1 MTIAQLE
8 YLIAVANYG
17 SFSTAAEKCFV
28 TQPSL
33 SIQIKNLEDELGVIL
48 LDRSRK
54 PIIPTETGGL
64 IIKQAQETIYS
75 FTKIKDCVDSIKGTI
90 AGELRV
96 AFIPTVAPYWVHRL
110 VPVIL
115 KKYPLVR
122 LHINEMITSNIIEAL
137 HKDQIDIG
145 ILAEGFVPSDIQE
158 EQIAKDTFFAFISP
172 QHPLY
177 EKEEIELSDLES
189 HKIILLTEGHC
200 FRDQVMSLC
209 SRSKTDN
216 QSLTIE
222 CGSIETLIRITLST
236 KGITIIPQ
244 MALPYIGEKLQTC
257 IRPVKNQEAHRI
269 ITLAKGKHSVKNGL
283 IHALKTELIEI
294 ATTPP

>member
-17 SFSTAAEKCFV
+17 SFSMAAEKCFV

-54 PIIPTETGGL
+54 PVVPTETGNL
-64 IIKQAQETIYS
+64 IIEQAQEAIYS
-75 FTKIKDCVDSIKGTI
+75 FSKIKDCIDSIKGTI

-96 AFIPTVAPYWVHRL
+96 AIIPTIAPYWVHRL
-110 VPVIL
+110 VPAII
-115 KKYPLVR
+115 KKYPQVKLY
-122 LHINEMITSNIIEAL
+122 INEMITPNIIESL
-137 HKDQIDIG
+137 HKGQIDVG
-145 ILAEGFVPSDIQE
+145 ILAEGFVPGDIQE
-158 EQIAKDTFFAFISP
+158 EKIATDAFFAFISP
-172 QHPLY
+172 KHPLSD
-177 EKEEIELSDLES
+177 KKEIELSDLRD

-209 SRSKTDN
+209 SHSKREN

-236 KGITIIPQ
+236 KAMTVIPQ
-244 MALPYIGEKLQTC
+244 MALPYIGEKLRPC
-257 IRPVKNQEAHRI
+257 IRPIKEEEAHRV
-269 ITLAKGKHSVKNGL
+269 ITLARGKHTVKNSL
-283 IHALKTELIEI
+283 IHALKTELLEI
-294 ATTPP
+294 ATTLP

>member
-33 SIQIKNLEDELGVIL
+33 SIQIKNLEDELGVVL

-54 PIIPTETGGL
+54 PVVPTETGTL
-64 IIKQAQETIYS
+64 IIEQAQETVHS
-75 FTKIKDCVDSIKGTI
+75 FSKIKDCVDNIKGTI

-96 AFIPTVAPYWVHRL
+96 AFIPTIAPYWAHRL
-110 VPVIL
+110 VPAII
-115 KKYPLVR
+115 KKYPQVK

-137 HKDQIDIG
+137 RKDQIDVG
-145 ILAEGFVPSDIQE
+145 ILAEGFVPGDISEEPIVSDP
-158 EQIAKDTFFAFISP
+158 FYAFISP
-172 QHPLY
+172 QHVLSN
-177 EKEEIELSDLES
+177 KEDVDMRDLEN

-200 FRDQVMSLC
+200 FRQQVLSLC
-209 SRSKTDN
+209 TRNKIDN
-216 QSLTIE
+216 LSLTIE

-236 KGITIIPQ
+236 KGVTIIPK
-244 MALPYIGEKLQTC
+244 MALPYIGEKLRPC
-257 IRPVKNQEAHRI
+257 IRPIKNPDANRN
-269 ITLAKGKHSVKNGL
+269 ITLARGKHSVKNGL
-283 IHALKTELIEI
+283 IHALKAELIDI
-294 ATTPP
+294 ATTLP

>member
-54 PIIPTETGGL
+54 PIVPTETGNL
-64 IIKQAQETIYS
+64 IIEQAQETLYS
-75 FTKIKDCVDSIKGTI
+75 FSKIKDCIDSIKGTI

-96 AFIPTVAPYWVHRL
+96 AFIPTIAPYWAHRL
-110 VPVIL
+110 VPNII

-122 LHINEMITSNIIEAL
+122 LHINEMTTQNIIEAL
-137 HKDQIDIG
+137 RKDQIDVG
-145 ILAEGFVPSDIQE
+145 IMAEGFVPGDIQE
-158 EQIAKDTFFAFISP
+158 EPIATDSFFAFISP
-172 QHPLY
+172 QHLLS
-177 EKEEIELSDLES
+177 EKKEIELSDL
-189 HKIILLTEGHC
+189 KNNNIILLTEGHC

-209 SRSKTDN
+209 SRSKMDN

-236 KGITIIPQ
+236 RGMTIIPQ
-244 MALPYIGEKLQTC
+244 MALPYIGEKLQPC
-257 IRPVKNQEAHRI
+257 IRSIKEEDAHRV
-269 ITLAKGKHSVKNGL
+269 ITLARGKHSVKNGL

-294 ATTPP
+294 ATTLP

>member
-54 PIIPTETGGL
+54 PVVPTETGNL
-64 IIKQAQETIYS
+64 IIEQAQETLYS
-75 FTKIKDCVDSIKGTI
+75 FAKIKDCIDSIKGTI

-96 AFIPTVAPYWVHRL
+96 AFIPTVAPYWIHRL
-110 VPVIL
+110 IPAII
-115 KKYPLVR
+115 KKYPQVR
-122 LHINEMITSNIIEAL
+122 LHINEMTTPNIIEAL
-137 HKDQIDIG
+137 RKDQIDAG
-145 ILAEGFVPSDIQE
+145 ILAEGFMPNDIQE
-158 EQIAKDTFFAFISP
+158 EQITKDSFLAFISP

-177 EKEEIELSDLES
+177 EKEEIELSDLKS
-189 HKIILLTEGHC
+189 YTIILLTEGHC
-200 FRDQVMSLC
+200 FRNQVMSLC
-209 SRSKTDN
+209 SHTKTE
-216 QSLTIE
+216 SRPLTIE

-244 MALPYIGEKLQTC
+244 MALPYIGEKLRPC
-257 IRPVKNQEAHRI
+257 IRPIKNQEAYRI

-283 IHALKTELIEI
+283 IHALKTELMDI
-294 ATTPP
+294 ATTLP